1 MAEANED
8 TSCVGITGSFT
19 NNGVIFPTASALDLF
34 LVVSPGS
41 VAAGDDIFDAFDSTR
56 LGDCSADAREDNRA
70 GEAAE
75 RTLGARGD
83 SISRAS
89 SSSST
94 GLTMESG
101 GLRCSGEALRR
112 LETRATSCCER
123 DFILEWRDDL
133 SVILRSSRGFS
144 IDRFSTEASEAFS
157 GDVTLLT
164 ESWEGWKEVG
174 FFLLTSVSLSGNYSI
189 NDFTHAHYSDGRMF
203 TRT

>member
-1 MAEANED
+1 
-8 TSCVGITGSFT
+8 
-19 NNGVIFPTASALDLF
+19 
-34 LVVSPGS
+34 
-41 VAAGDDIFDAFDSTR
+41 
-56 LGDCSADAREDNRA
+56 
-70 GEAAE
+70 
-75 RTLGARGD
+75 
-83 SISRAS
+83 
-89 SSSST
+89 
-94 GLTMESG
+94 MESG

-203 TRT
+203 TRTKPKMRTHTPIKPCKNAHTHITLQKCSHPHNLAKVLTPT